1 MSATA
6 GRNGEITLKLPSADL
21 GTPGGSDVIM
31 GQIRSW
37 SIEDAVET
45 LDTTVMSGST
55 GFIFRSNT
63 PSFKTWTITVDFIYD
78 KADAAQ
84 ANERFKAGNDTIIT
98 IYPEGEATATAD
110 KYFSGT
116 GLITSLSRSA
126 SYDGLIE
133 CSITVEGKSALA
145 YSTDVAA

>member
-21 GTPGGSDVIM
+21 GTPTGSDVIM

-37 SIEDAVET
+37 SIDDGVET
-45 LDTTVMSGST
+45 LDTTVMSGSA
-55 GFIFRSNT
+55 GFIFRTNT
-63 PSFKTWTITVDFIYD
+63 PSFKTWSITVDFIYD
-78 KADAAQ
+78 TADAAQ
-84 ANERFKAGNDTIIT
+84 SNARFKAGNDTIIT

-116 GLITSLSRSA
+116 GLITALTRSA
-126 SYDGLIE
+126 SFDGLIE

-145 YSTDVAA
+145 YSTDTAA